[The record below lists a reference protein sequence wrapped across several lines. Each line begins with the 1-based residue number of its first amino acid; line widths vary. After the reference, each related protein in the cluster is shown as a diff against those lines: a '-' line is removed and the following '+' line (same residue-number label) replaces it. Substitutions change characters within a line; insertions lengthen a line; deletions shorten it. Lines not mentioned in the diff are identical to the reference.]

1 MVSIYAIE
9 KSHFL
14 SMQWKEKKEN
24 RAFFTSGAVEFKD
37 TVQREKRQE
46 THISGNT

>member
-14 SMQWKEKKEN
+14 SMQSKEKKEKKEK
-24 RAFFTSGAVEFKD
+24 RAFSTSGAVEFKD
-37 TVQREKRQE
+37 TVQREKR
-46 THISGNT
+46 